1 MRKQQF
7 SACCEKEK
15 EVILVI
21 ATQPQPI
28 PSSPHPRRDSDRFRD
43 PHRAPRAQHAR
54 VCVNLSF
61 VHTHTQRLENYSL
74 FSAHAR

>member
-1 MRKQQF
+1 VGLVLEAARARRRRDGLRKQQF

-28 PSSPHPRRDSDRFRD
+28 RHPAVPTHAAIPIDSGIRTA
-43 PHRAPRAQHAR
+43 HRVRNTR
-54 VCVNLSF
+54 VCV
-61 VHTHTQRLENYSL
+61 
-74 FSAHAR
+74 